1 MPKNGTPILLYHS
14 IDTRAAPGYKDWA
27 LPPSLFSEHMSVL
40 SREGYTTWTISQF
53 VRESIIACQ
62 PPPEKTVVI
71 TFDDAFQDFA
81 DNALP
86 VLAEHQFAV
95 TLYVPTGCVGKTA
108 SWLREEGEDGR
119 CLMGWNQLRELS
131 ATYPIEVGA
140 HSCTHA
146 HLDVM
151 READARREIEA
162 SKSVLEDHLG
172 MSVTTFA
179 YPYGH
184 YDRSVRAW
192 VEQAGFESAS
202 AVREGFSSMYDDRF
216 ALARIT
222 ILGHTTAAELQTLL
236 REVRLPVAPFPDP
249 LSEHLFRIYRKVRA
263 GLKRHRAATV

>member
-1 MPKNGTPILLYHS
+1 MLYHS

-95 TLYVPTGCVGKTA
+95 TLYVPTGYVGKTA

-119 CLMGWNQLRELS
+119 CLMGWDQLRGLS
-131 ATYPIEVGA
+131 ATYPIEYGA

-146 HLDVM
+146 HLDILP
-151 READARREIEA
+151 EIDARREIET
-162 SKSVLEDHLG
+162 SKSMLEDRLG
-172 MSVTTFA
+172 MSA
-179 YPYGH
+179 PQ
-184 YDRSVRAW
+184 SVPRAAEPLPLPEPEPEP
-192 VEQAGFESAS
+192 EQAPE
-202 AVREGFSSMYDDRF
+202 
-216 ALARIT
+216 IT
-222 ILGHTTAAELQTLL
+222 LEPELQDQVEENLL
-236 REVRLPVAPFPDP
+236 GDTD
-249 LSEHLFRIYRKVRA
+249 A
-263 GLKRHRAATV
+263 GG